1 MPFQKFQKKQNNL
14 TSWSVDSKLKINY
27 EISLTK
33 EIFNELNYEL
43 ISHGSNH
50 PNSRRLIFIDD
61 GVYEFIINDVNNYF
75 SHHKIDTKI
84 IVIDIAEEKKDLET
98 LLFMLEE
105 IENFAVERRREPIIA
120 IGGGVLLDMVG
131 FAASMYR
138 RGVPYIKVP
147 TTLLAIVDA
156 SVGVKTSINHF
167 GRRNRLGSYTAPLA
181 AYLDPKLMVTLES
194 SELIS
199 AYGEIIKMAVIKDH
213 ALFDLMEKNIEK
225 LTNKEF
231 LMNSDGNQ
239 IIERSISGMVEELCD
254 NLYEL
259 DLERLVDF
267 GHSFGPLIEMRS
279 LDDKE
284 VKSLSHGEA
293 VNLDVLFSS
302 CISYKRGF
310 LKVSDLK
317 RIFTIAN
324 AIGLSIEHPYFY
336 EVDFLWEALE
346 DTTRHRNGD
355 QNLPIPSSI
364 GKGCFLNDVTYEE
377 LNEIIKVFRS
387 MVDEIK
393 KQYHNYGNK

>member
-1 MPFQKFQKKQNNL
+1 
-14 TSWSVDSKLKINY
+14 
-27 EISLTK
+27 
-33 EIFNELNYEL
+33 
-43 ISHGSNH
+43 
-50 PNSRRLIFIDD
+50 
-61 GVYEFIINDVNNYF
+61 
-75 SHHKIDTKI
+75 
-84 IVIDIAEEKKDLET
+84 
-98 LLFMLEE
+98 
-105 IENFAVERRREPIIA
+105 
-120 IGGGVLLDMVG
+120 
-131 FAASMYR
+131 
-138 RGVPYIKVP
+138 
-147 TTLLAIVDA
+147 
-156 SVGVKTSINHF
+156 
-167 GRRNRLGSYTAPLA
+167 
-181 AYLDPKLMVTLES
+181 
-194 SELIS
+194 
-199 AYGEIIKMAVIKDH
+199 
-213 ALFDLMEKNIEK
+213 K

-393 KQYHNYGNK
+393 K